1 MKQRQEKKAYSEPKM
16 AHVKALPP
24 RVSTAYNLGLSRI
37 KGRLLGTHQHSGVQW
52 MLAKELLDTN
62 CPGGLLADDCGC
74 GKTYTTICAMK
85 GNPQPA
91 TLIVTVVST
100 VHQWRDILTSFG
112 CTTPFVVSGDCTLRT
127 VPSGT
132 EVVLTTYSVFAPK
145 KRGRPVP
152 AILRNTR
159 WSRIIL
165 DEGHYIKNQNGA
177 TFSNIDTLFS
187 SIRWV
192 LTATPVQNS
201 MKDIMTLARWVGWT
215 GNIEDFMAIKM
226 LRRTL
231 ATEGDKNPRFKLP
244 KLESEVIRLRFTFPH
259 EQDVYDCVKNEF
271 KTRIEH
277 TTDGCKLY
285 TEALQ
290 GILRCRQACCHYKL
304 IEDLPGKSRK
314 RGRGCS
320 TDANVICNLD
330 STKFAYIC
338 NDIRSHLSEKSII
351 FCMWTKEIEYML
363 KALDYH
369 NVSAL
374 KFDGSMTKERREE
387 TLYNFKNTGINALV
401 IQIQAGGVGLNLQCA
416 TRVYITSPTW
426 NPTHEIQAICRSH
439 RLGQEQIVKCFRLI
453 VEDTIEERMI
463 EIQNKKMAIISDALD
478 DHDLLHKLC
487 DADAM
492 DTSDIRNLFM

>member
-1 MKQRQEKKAYSEPKM
+1 M
-16 AHVKALPP
+16 ALAKALHP
-24 RVSTAYNLGLSRI
+24 RVSKGYNLGLAQI

-52 MLAKELLDTN
+52 MLTRELLDTN

-74 GKTYTTICAMK
+74 GKTYTTICTMK
-85 GNPQPA
+85 GNPQPS

-100 VHQWRDILTSFG
+100 IHQWRDILTSFG
-112 CTTPFVVSGDCTLRT
+112 GVTPLVVCNDCTLRSI
-127 VPSGT
+127 PNGSD
-132 EVVLTTYSVFAPK
+132 VVLTTYSVFTPK
-145 KRGRPVP
+145 KKGRPVP

-165 DEGHYIKNQNGA
+165 DEGHYIKNQNGT
-177 TFSNIDTLFS
+177 TFSNINSLFS

-201 MKDIMTLARWVGWT
+201 MKDIVTLARWVGWT
-215 GNIEDFMAIKM
+215 SKIDDFMEKKM

-231 ATEGDKNPRFKLP
+231 ATEGEKNPRFKLP
-244 KLESEVIRLRFTFPH
+244 KLESEIVRLHFTSSH
-259 EQDVYDCVKNEF
+259 EQDVYDHVKNEF

-304 IEDLPGKSRK
+304 VEGLCSKSRK
-314 RGRGCS
+314 RGRSAMHEVC
-320 TDANVICNLD
+320 THFD
-330 STKFAYIC
+330 STKFSYIC
-338 NDIRSHLSEKSII
+338 NDIRSHLSEKAII

-363 KALDYH
+363 AALDV
-369 NVSAL
+369 NNISAL
-374 KFDGSMTKERREE
+374 KFDGSMTKEQREN

-453 VEDTIEERMI
+453 VQDTIEERMI
-463 EIQNKKMAIISDALD
+463 DIQNKKLAVISDALD

-487 DADAM
+487 DIDSI
-492 DTSDIRNLFM
+492 DTSDIRNLFV